1 MTKRL
6 LAAPLI
12 ALATALAAPAMAQD
26 DSGDR
31 VNMVIVYG
39 DDEAPQST
47 AADEIVVVARL
58 PESERYRIPETLRFS
73 DDPANSAW
81 ARRVESF
88 EFIGD
93 FGIFSCS
100 PVGAGGETGCT
111 QELIDAA
118 YGEKR
123 ESSEVRFG
131 QLIAE
136 ARAARLATID
146 EDAAIRQQEVE
157 AIEQEYL
164 DRLEA
169 ERAAPV
175 GDEEVDASPPPLL
188 DTQDRAIPAEPSRDG
203 PFDDGDE
210 EPQELDASAPARI
223 GVDG

>member
-6 LAAPLI
+6 FLAAPLM
-12 ALATALAAPAMAQD
+12 AAASLFAAPALAQD
-26 DSGDR
+26 EAGER

-39 DDEAPQST
+39 DDAAPT
-47 AADEIVVVARL
+47 AGAADEIVVVARL

-123 ESSEVRFG
+123 EGNAVRFG

-136 ARAARLATID
+136 AREARLSTID

-157 AIEQEYL
+157 AIEQAYL

-175 GDEEVDASPPPLL
+175 
-188 DTQDRAIPAEPSRDG
+188 DG
-203 PFDDGDE
+203 E
-210 EPQELDASAPARI
+210 ELDAPLPMPQGAVTVAGEPAP
-223 GVDG
+223 DGE